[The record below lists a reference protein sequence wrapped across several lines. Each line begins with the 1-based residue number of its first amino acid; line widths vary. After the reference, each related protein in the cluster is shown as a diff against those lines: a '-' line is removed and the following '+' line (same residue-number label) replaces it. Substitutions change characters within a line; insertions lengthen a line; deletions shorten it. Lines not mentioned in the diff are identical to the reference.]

1 MNKIS
6 DYFYIFTKL
15 STSFVLFLLL
25 IAIGYALYTSY
36 KEVDSVEN
44 NLENKL
50 QALKENINASNQKF
64 IDLEL
69 LVNNNNNLLSKISD
83 EILNNKNSELLDIQ
97 ENNKLLLNEINDI
110 KNQISKLDIEK
121 SFNEEMLNNQNKFD
135 DLQLL
140 KDLIV
145 LKFVS
150 GEMVSKEIILLEKF
164 AKETSSNIF
173 EKLYLLEQR
182 KFLGQTRLIKEFDLA
197 TEEYIKAR
205 FLKDNQSSAI
215 KFFLKYIKIKP
226 SNLNVYE
233 SEDLNILFRSKK
245 NLELEEYQ
253 DSLNYILMLEFHQ
266 DYFEK
271 WINQINLYLD
281 FTSIISKVF

>member
-110 KNQISKLDIEK
+110 KNQINKLDIEK
-121 SFNEEMLNNQNKFD
+121 SLDEEMLNNQNKFD

>member
-110 KNQISKLDIEK
+110 KNQINKLDIEK
-121 SFNEEMLNNQNKFD
+121 SLDEEMLNNQNKFD

-140 KDLIV
+140 KDLI
-145 LKFVS
+145 
-150 GEMVSKEIILLEKF
+150 
-164 AKETSSNIF
+164 
-173 EKLYLLEQR
+173 
-182 KFLGQTRLIKEFDLA
+182 
-197 TEEYIKAR
+197 
-205 FLKDNQSSAI
+205 
-215 KFFLKYIKIKP
+215 
-226 SNLNVYE
+226 
-233 SEDLNILFRSKK
+233 
-245 NLELEEYQ
+245 
-253 DSLNYILMLEFHQ
+253 HQ
-266 DYFEK
+266 
-271 WINQINLYLD
+271 
-281 FTSIISKVF
+281 